1 MNKFMKVLSIL
12 TIFLMTVVVFGG
24 ALVTKTGSADGCGA
38 TWPLCEGQLVNLTDV
53 TLEKL
58 IEVFH
63 RLSTGLASIF
73 VILLAVL
80 SWKYVKD
87 RKETKIIVIT
97 SVVFLILQAFMG
109 AMAVVWGQNAI
120 IMALHFG
127 ISIISYASI
136 VMLGLFIFEI
146 DMKFDAKSV
155 IMHKKVRYSI
165 YYLIIFTYI
174 AIYTGA
180 LVRHMDASLALP
192 SFMFED
198 GKFVMPVTTPQIVQ
212 LIHRA
217 AALIMAIWIAWLAW
231 HVFKYY
237 SHSKVLRSCSALL
250 VILIFVQILLGI
262 ASVDSNVNL
271 VIALLHSL
279 TITVI
284 FAILSYLGLIALRSG
299 RRENNND

>member
-1 MNKFMKVLSIL
+1 MKVLSIL

-155 IMHKKVRYSI
+155 IMHKKSSLQYLLSNYFHLYRYLYRSVGSSYGCKSCITLLYVRRRKICNACNNTTDCSI
-165 YYLIIFTYI
+165 DSPRRRVNNGYL
-174 AIYTGA
+174 
-180 LVRHMDASLALP
+180 DCLA
-192 SFMFED
+192 
-198 GKFVMPVTTPQIVQ
+198 
-212 LIHRA
+212 R
-217 AALIMAIWIAWLAW
+217 LAR
-231 HVFKYY
+231 
-237 SHSKVLRSCSALL
+237 L
-250 VILIFVQILLGI
+250 QIL
-262 ASVDSNVNL
+262 
-271 VIALLHSL
+271 
-279 TITVI
+279 
-284 FAILSYLGLIALRSG
+284 
-299 RRENNND
+299 